1 MTKKIRILGIAPYK
15 GLVTLMKQCALQY
28 PEIEL
33 NAMAG
38 NMEQGLAVARRY
50 SEQYDII
57 VSRANT
63 ANMISQAVHIPV
75 IDIGI
80 GYYDVLRCIKMAQNT
95 GTKFALLGFQ
105 SLTTIAKNLCDLLQI
120 KLDIFSF
127 SPESWKDSDRL
138 LDNMKEQ
145 GYKTVICDMI
155 PYDHAKLIGITP
167 IILTSSAESVRLA
180 IEGAIRTWHQNQ
192 KLLSSNAM
200 LQTLIHSSSNRHLIL
215 DLNGNCLYSTLDA
228 GKEDAFIDCLKKE
241 ISKSKNIPRR
251 SFFITLENQLYSI
264 RSSFSE
270 EGAEPYLIFRVMP
283 SKIPLSHSKYGIT
296 IMDKERAEKNF
307 SESFYSNTE
316 LARGIIAA
324 TEKFAASDAPLM
336 ITGEIG
342 TSKDR
347 IAYIY
352 YAKSHR
358 CNNPLYVINCALLND
373 KTWNFLINHY
383 NSPFT
388 DNGNTIYISNLGVL
402 SLQRQKHLL
411 SIILDTNLH
420 VRNRLIF
427 SCTQAKDG
435 HLPHA
440 ALEYSNM
447 LGCIPL
453 PTKPMREQKNDLV
466 ASASLYIDTLNQDL
480 GRQVVGLSDE
490 AARRLLDYDYPCN
503 RTQFKRILKKAVL
516 GTSTAY
522 ISGETIETIL
532 KEESVLFP
540 AEHPAHAT
548 SHEISHEM
556 SHGQPAAEEK
566 PAFSLNLEQ
575 SLDQISRDIVLHVL
589 ALCDGNQT
597 AAAQRIGISRTTL
610 WRYVNR

>member
-1 MTKKIRILGIAPYK
+1 M
-15 GLVTLMKQCALQY
+15 
-28 PEIEL
+28 
-33 NAMAG
+33 
-38 NMEQGLAVARRY
+38 
-50 SEQYDII
+50 
-57 VSRANT
+57 
-63 ANMISQAVHIPV
+63 
-75 IDIGI
+75 
-80 GYYDVLRCIKMAQNT
+80 
-95 GTKFALLGFQ
+95 
-105 SLTTIAKNLCDLLQI
+105 
-120 KLDIFSF
+120 
-127 SPESWKDSDRL
+127 
-138 LDNMKEQ
+138 
-145 GYKTVICDMI
+145 
-155 PYDHAKLIGITP
+155 
-167 IILTSSAESVRLA
+167 
-180 IEGAIRTWHQNQ
+180 
-192 KLLSSNAM
+192 
-200 LQTLIHSSSNRHLIL
+200 
-215 DLNGNCLYSTLDA
+215 
-228 GKEDAFIDCLKKE
+228 
-241 ISKSKNIPRR
+241 
-251 SFFITLENQLYSI
+251 
-264 RSSFSE
+264 
-270 EGAEPYLIFRVMP
+270 
-283 SKIPLSHSKYGIT
+283 
-296 IMDKERAEKNF
+296 
-307 SESFYSNTE
+307 
-316 LARGIIAA
+316 
-324 TEKFAASDAPLM
+324 
-336 ITGEIG
+336 
-342 TSKDR
+342 
-347 IAYIY
+347 
-352 YAKSHR
+352 
-358 CNNPLYVINCALLND
+358 
-373 KTWNFLINHY
+373 INHY

-427 SCTQAKDG
+427 SCTQSRDG

-453 PTKPMREQKNDLV
+453 PTNPMREQKNDLV

-490 AARRLLDYDYPCN
+490 AARLLLDYDYPCN

-597 AAAQRIGISRTTL
+597 AAAKRLGISRTTL